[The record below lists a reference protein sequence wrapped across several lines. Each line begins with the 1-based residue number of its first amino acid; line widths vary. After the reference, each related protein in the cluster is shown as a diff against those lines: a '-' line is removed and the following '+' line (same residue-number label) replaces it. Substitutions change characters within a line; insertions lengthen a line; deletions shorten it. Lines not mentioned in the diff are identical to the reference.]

1 MLPTT
6 GLMDHVTP
14 VFDAPVTVAENCWLC
29 PPNSVMGVDGFN
41 ATMSGTE
48 KKTALP

>member
-6 GLMDHVTP
+6 GLRDHVTA

-29 PPNSVMGVDGFN
+29 PPNSVMGVDGL
-41 ATMSGTE
+41 TVTVSGTE
-48 KKTALP
+48 KKAGLP